1 MVRKSEAKIGFKRY
15 PHIPLLISMKPS
27 PRILLGQ
34 KLFWT
39 YKRDGSCIALWLDKK
54 SKIRISSRNLE
65 TASIDL
71 QTLVK
76 KCEDYPKIIELL
88 KENPQFIIY
97 VEACRKGRS
106 VTGIENYER
115 NILYVFDIYD
125 KNSAK
130 FLPYVNV
137 HQHAY
142 HHNIPCVKLFAETR
156 HRSMKDLLKFKNH
169 VLEYCDAV
177 KIEGM
182 VIKAYKVPERF
193 AEWDEF
199 NGGLIQAKVKLDVPE
214 PEKRK
219 IARGEAIY
227 PPMPDNEVY
236 GAISKVEADSGL
248 TGQSKDDM
256 PKIAQYVSEAC
267 KQHLFANPKKKLYQ
281 YYQDYLERMVKK
293 HANKT

>member
-1 MVRKSEAKIGFKRY
+1 MNEFKRY
-15 PHIPLLISMKPS
+15 PHIPLLLSTKPS

-34 KLFWT
+34 RLFWT
-39 YKRDGSCIALWLDKK
+39 EKKDGSCISLWLNKNG
-54 SKIRISSRNLE
+54 KIIISSHNQE
-65 TASIDL
+65 NASADL
-71 QTLVK
+71 QQLVRNS
-76 KCEDYPKIIELL
+76 EDFPKIVELA

-97 VEACRKGRS
+97 FEACRKGRS
-106 VTGIENYER
+106 ITGIENYER

-125 KNSAK
+125 KKSAK

-137 HQHAY
+137 HQHAF
-142 HHNIPCVKLFAETR
+142 HHNVPCVNLYAETR

-169 VLEYCDAV
+169 VLEHCEAV
-177 KIEGM
+177 KLEGM

-193 AEWDEF
+193 VEWDEF
-199 NGGLIQAKVKLDVPE
+199 KDGLVQAKVKLDVPE

-219 IARGEAIY
+219 IVRGEAIY

-248 TGQSKDDM
+248 TGQPKDDL

-281 YYQDYLERMVKK
+281 YYQDYLERMMKK
-293 HANKT
+293 RANKT

>member
-1 MVRKSEAKIGFKRY
+1 MNEFKRY
-15 PHIPLLISMKPS
+15 PHIPLLLSTKPS

-34 KLFWT
+34 RLFWT
-39 YKRDGSCIALWLDKK
+39 EKKDGSCISLWLNKNG
-54 SKIRISSRNLE
+54 KIIVSSHNQE
-65 TASIDL
+65 NASADL
-71 QTLVK
+71 QQLVRNS
-76 KCEDYPKIIELL
+76 EDFPKIVELL

-97 VEACRKGRS
+97 FEACRKGRS
-106 VTGIENYER
+106 ITGIENYER
-115 NILYVFDIYD
+115 NILYVFDIYE

-130 FLPYVNV
+130 FLPYVLV
-137 HQHAY
+137 HQHAF
-142 HHNIPCVKLFAETR
+142 HHDIPCVKLFAETR

-169 VLEYCDAV
+169 VLEHCDAV
-177 KIEGM
+177 KVEGM

-199 NGGLIQAKVKLDVPE
+199 KDGLVQAKVKLDVPE
-214 PEKRK
+214 PEKRQ

-256 PKIAQYVSEAC
+256 PKIAQYVSESC
-267 KQHLFANPKKKLYQ
+267 KQHLFANPKKKLYT
-281 YYQDYLERMVKK
+281 YYQDYLERMRGKK
-293 HANKT
+293 NANKT